1 MAIHTSKRT
10 ALIVG
15 ASRGLGLALAKEYL
29 KRGWQVIATVRGGG
43 SPGGL
48 HALQAASN
56 GALEIES
63 VDITVTAQI
72 DALRDR
78 LQGRSLDLLFVN
90 AGVTNRP
97 AEKIGEVSTEEFVRI
112 LTTNSLSPLR
122 VVERLIDGVAKNGS
136 VAVMS
141 SHLGSVAANTTGDWE
156 VYRAS
161 KAALNTLMRS
171 LAARRADDSRTL
183 LLIAPGWVRTDM
195 GGDDAPLDAETAIS
209 GVIDAIESRRGAGG
223 LTYVDYRNQIVPW

>member
-1 MAIHTSKRT
+1 MATHITKRT

-15 ASRGLGLALAKEYL
+15 ASRGLGLALANEYL
-29 KRGWQVIATVRGGG
+29 KRGWQVIATVRGGS

-48 HALQAASN
+48 HDLQAASN

-63 VDITVTAQI
+63 LDMTVTAQI

-78 LQGRSLDLLFVN
+78 LTGRSLDLLFVN

-97 AEKIGEVSTEEFVRI
+97 AEKIGDVSTEEFVRI

-122 VVERLIDGVAKNGS
+122 VVERLIDGVAQSGS

-156 VYRAS
+156 VHRAS

-171 LAARRADDSRTL
+171 LAARRAGDSRTL

-195 GGDDAPLDAETAIS
+195 GGDDAPLDAQTAIT
-209 GVIDAIESRRGAGG
+209 GVVDVIESRRGAGG